1 MKFVSGLWQCIIIIN
16 TQIPGQFSLTQVSG
30 KYELVYS
37 IQCIGQFLNASKYLR
52 RSGLILYMKDK
63 KDERYENKFSP

>member
-37 IQCIGQFLNASKYLR
+37 IQCMGQFLNASKYLL
-52 RSGLILYMKDK
+52 RSILYMKDK
-63 KDERYENKFSP
+63 KYEHERYENKLSP